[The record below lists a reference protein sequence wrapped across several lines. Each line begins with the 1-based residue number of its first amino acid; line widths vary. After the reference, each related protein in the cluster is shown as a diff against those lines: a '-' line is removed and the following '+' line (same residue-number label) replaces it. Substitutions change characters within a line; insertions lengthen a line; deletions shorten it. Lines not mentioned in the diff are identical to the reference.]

1 MGYQKIINLLDD
13 TPNQPIKFSTKDSV
27 EINNDAGG
35 T

>member
-13 TPNQPIKFSTKDSV
+13 TPNQQIKFSTKDLI